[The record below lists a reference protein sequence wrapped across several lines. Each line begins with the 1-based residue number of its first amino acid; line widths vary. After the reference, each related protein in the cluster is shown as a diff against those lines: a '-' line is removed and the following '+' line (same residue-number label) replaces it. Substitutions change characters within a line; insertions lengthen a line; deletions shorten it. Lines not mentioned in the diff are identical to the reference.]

1 MNRLILQKEA
11 QLFLEKNLSESPTTI
26 ALKKSPFEGISSSE
40 LAAQLDGKQRTRI
53 KIPLWAGTPGVYFPA
68 KLNLE
73 QCSSEK
79 TALFKSSLIK
89 EGTNL
94 VDATSGFGVDSFYF
108 SRRAKQVI
116 SCELNPDLAQ
126 ISAYNARILSAT
138 NIEVIATNGVD
149 YILNNPQAHF
159 DYIYLDPSRRV
170 QNKKVFLLDECEP
183 NLVALQNGFFE
194 RSDVIISKLAP
205 LLDISSALSMLVHV
219 KDVYVVSLQ
228 NDCKE
233 LIFIQE
239 KGYISEPVIHAVRLF
254 KEEQQII
261 SFTYEEER
269 TTLVD
274 YSAPLSYLYE
284 PDVAL
289 TKAGAFKTIVNRFDV
304 KKLHK
309 STHLYTSDQ
318 KIPGFPGKIFM
329 IKQVESFTEFK
340 KKKSPLIA
348 DIIAKNFPL
357 KTEEIKKKFKIRD
370 AGDTFTFFTTTLNDQ
385 LTVIH
390 TQRILE

>member
-1 MNRLILQKEA
+1 MNRLILQKEV
-11 QLFLEKNLSESPTTI
+11 QQFLERHPNESPTKL

-40 LAAQLDGKQRTRI
+40 LAAQLDGKQRALI
-53 KIPLWAGTPGVYFPA
+53 KIPLWAETPRIYFPA

-73 QCSSEK
+73 QCSSQK
-79 TALFKSSLIK
+79 TAIFKSSLIK
-89 EGTNL
+89 AGAHL
-94 VDATSGFGVDSFYF
+94 IDITSGFGIDSFYLAT
-108 SRRAKQVI
+108 RAKQVV
-116 SCELNPDLAQ
+116 SCELNAEL
-126 ISAYNARILSAT
+126 ARISSHNALVLGAE
-138 NIEVIATNGVD
+138 NIKVLATNGID
-149 YILNNPQAHF
+149 YLLDSPQEHF

-183 NLVALQNGFFE
+183 NLVALQGVFFE
-194 RSDVIISKLAP
+194 RSTIIISKLAP
-205 LLDISSALSMLVHV
+205 LLDISSALNMLNHV

-233 LIFIQE
+233 LIFIQD
-239 KGYISEPVIHAVRLF
+239 KAYSGEPTIHAVRLF

-261 SFTYEEER
+261 SFTYEQER
-269 TTLVD
+269 AALVE
-274 YSAPLSYLYE
+274 YSAPLTYLYE
-284 PDVAL
+284 ADVAL
-289 TKAGAFKTIVNRFDV
+289 TKAGAFKTIAKHFDI

-318 KIPGFPGKIFM
+318 KIADFPGKTFTVHE
-329 IKQVESFTEFK
+329 VESFTHFK
-340 KKKSPLIA
+340 KKKNTLKS

-357 KTEEIKKKFKIRD
+357 KTEEIKKKFKIKD
-370 AGDTFTFFTTTLNDQ
+370 AGDTFTFFTTVLNDQ

>member
-1 MNRLILQKEA
+1 MNSLILQKEV
-11 QLFLEKNLSESPTTI
+11 QLFLEKQLQESPAKM

-40 LAAQLDGKQRTRI
+40 LASQLDGNQRARL
-53 KIPLWAGTPGVYFPA
+53 KIPLWAETSAIYFPA

-89 EGTNL
+89 EGTDL
-94 VDATSGFGVDSFYF
+94 IDATSGFGVDSFYF

-116 SCELNPDLAQ
+116 SCEVNPDLAL
-126 ISAYNARILSAT
+126 ISSYNASILGAE
-138 NIEVIATNGVD
+138 NITVVATNGVD
-149 YILNNPQAHF
+149 YILNSVHKHV

-183 NLVALQNGFFE
+183 NLVALQHDFFQ
-194 RSDVIISKLAP
+194 RSTVIISKLAP
-205 LLDISSALSMLVHV
+205 LLDISSALGMLRHV
-219 KDVYVVSLQ
+219 REVYVVSLQ

-239 KGYISEPVIHAVRLF
+239 KGYVDEPVIHAVRLH
-254 KEEQQII
+254 KEEQQIV
-261 SFTYEEER
+261 SFTYEDER
-269 TTLVD
+269 ETLVA

-289 TKAGAFKTIVNRFDV
+289 TKAGAFKTIAHKFGVR
-304 KKLHK
+304 KLHK
-309 STHLYTSDQ
+309 NTHLYTSDQ
-318 KIPGFPGKIFM
+318 KIADFPGKIFT
-329 IKQVESFTEFK
+329 ISHTESFTAFK
-340 KKKSPLIA
+340 KKKSPLKS

-357 KTEEIKKKFKIRD
+357 KTDELRKKFKIKD
-370 AGDTFTFFTTTLNDQ
+370 AGDTFTFFTTVLNDQ

-390 TQRILE
+390 AHRLLE

>member
-1 MNRLILQKEA
+1 MNRLILQKEV
-11 QLFLEKNLSESPTTI
+11 QLFLEKNLDESPVKI

-40 LAAQLDGKQRTRI
+40 LAAQLDGIQRART
-53 KIPLWAGTPGVYFPA
+53 KIPLWAATPGIYFPA

-79 TALFKSSLIK
+79 TALFKSSLIQ

-94 VDATSGFGVDSFYF
+94 IDATSGFGVDSFYF
-108 SRRAKQVI
+108 SMRAKQVI

-126 ISAYNARILSAT
+126 ISSYNAKILSAT
-138 NIEVIATNGVD
+138 NISVVAADGVD
-149 YILNNPQAHF
+149 YILNRSQEHF

-183 NLVALQNGFFE
+183 NLVALQNDFFE

-233 LIFIQE
+233 LVFIQE
-239 KGYISEPVIHAVRLF
+239 KGYEGEPVIHAVRLLR
-254 KEEQQII
+254 EQQQIV
-261 SFTYEEER
+261 SFTYTEER
-269 TTLVD
+269 ATLVD
-274 YSAPLSYLYE
+274 YSGPLSYLYE

-289 TKAGAFKTIVNRFDV
+289 TKAGAFKTIASRFGL

-318 KIPGFPGKIFM
+318 KISDFPGKVFV

-357 KTEEIKKKFKIRD
+357 KTEAIKKKFKIKD
-370 AGDTFTFFTTTLNDQ
+370 AGDTFSFFTTVLNDQ
-385 LTVIH
+385 LIVIH

>member
-1 MNRLILQKEA
+1 MNTLILQKEV
-11 QLFLEKNLSESPTTI
+11 QLFLEKHLKESPAKI

-40 LAAQLDGKQRTRI
+40 LAAQLDGKQRAGT
-53 KIPLWAGTPGVYFPA
+53 KIPLWTTTPGMYFPA

-79 TALFKSSLIK
+79 TALFKSSLIQ
-89 EGTNL
+89 EGTRL
-94 VDATSGFGVDSFYF
+94 IDATSGFGVDSFYF
-108 SRRAKQVI
+108 STRAKQVI
-116 SCELNPDLAQ
+116 SCELNSDLAQ
-126 ISAYNARILSAT
+126 ISSHNAKVLSAT

-149 YILNNPQAHF
+149 YILNSPQEYV

-183 NLVALQNGFFE
+183 NLVELQHCFFE
-194 RSDVIISKLAP
+194 RSHIIISKLAP
-205 LLDISSALSMLVHV
+205 LLDISSALGMLNHV

-233 LIFIQE
+233 LIFIQKKDFE
-239 KGYISEPVIHAVRLF
+239 GEPVIHAVRLF
-254 KEEQQII
+254 KEEQLVI
-261 SFTYEEER
+261 SFTYSEER
-269 TTLVD
+269 STLVE

-289 TKAGAFKTIVNRFDV
+289 TKAGAFKTIASLFGI

-309 STHLYTSDQ
+309 NTHLYTSDR
-318 KIPGFPGKIFM
+318 KIPDFPGKIFK
-329 IKQVESFTEFK
+329 IKEVESFTEFK
-340 KKKSPLIA
+340 KNKTPLQA

-357 KTEEIKKKFKIRD
+357 KTEEIKKKFKIKD
-370 AGDTFTFFTTTLNDQ
+370 SGDSFSLFTTVLNDQ
-385 LTVIH
+385 LIVIH
-390 TQRILE
+390 THRIIE

>member
-1 MNRLILQKEA
+1 MNTLILQKEV
-11 QLFLEKNLSESPTTI
+11 QLFLEKHLKESPAKI

-40 LAAQLDGKQRTRI
+40 LAAQLDGKQRAGT
-53 KIPLWAGTPGVYFPA
+53 KIPLWTTTPGIYFPA

-79 TALFKSSLIK
+79 TALFKSSLIQ
-89 EGTNL
+89 EGTRL
-94 VDATSGFGVDSFYF
+94 IDATSGFGVDSFYF
-108 SRRAKQVI
+108 STRAKQVI

-126 ISAYNARILSAT
+126 ISSHNAKVLSAT

-149 YILNNPQAHF
+149 YILNNSQEY

-183 NLVALQNGFFE
+183 NLVELQHRFFE
-194 RSDVIISKLAP
+194 RSHIIISKLAP
-205 LLDISSALSMLVHV
+205 LLDISSALGMLSHV

-233 LIFIQE
+233 LIFIQKKDFE
-239 KGYISEPVIHAVRLF
+239 GEPVIHAVRLF
-254 KEEQQII
+254 KEEQQVI
-261 SFTYEEER
+261 SFTYSEER
-269 TTLVD
+269 STLVE

-289 TKAGAFKTIVNRFDV
+289 TKAGAFKTIASLFGI

-309 STHLYTSDQ
+309 STHLYTSDR
-318 KIPGFPGKIFM
+318 KIPDFPGKIFK
-329 IKQVESFTEFK
+329 IKEVESFTEFK
-340 KKKSPLIA
+340 KNKTPLQA

-357 KTEEIKKKFKIRD
+357 KTEEIKKKFKIKD
-370 AGDTFTFFTTTLNDQ
+370 SGDSFSLFTTVLNDQ
-385 LTVIH
+385 LIVIH
-390 TQRILE
+390 TQRIIE

>member
-1 MNRLILQKEA
+1 MNRLILQKEV
-11 QLFLEKNLSESPTTI
+11 QLFLEKNLKESPVKI
-26 ALKKSPFEGISSSE
+26 ALKKFPFEGISSSE
-40 LAAQLDGKQRTRI
+40 LAAQLDGKQRAKI
-53 KIPLWAGTPGVYFPA
+53 KIPLWTKTPGIYFPA

-79 TALFKSSLIK
+79 TALFKSSLIQ

-94 VDATSGFGVDSFYF
+94 IDVTSGFGVDSFYF
-108 SRRAKQVI
+108 SIRAKQVT
-116 SCELNPDLAQ
+116 SCELNPDLAE
-126 ISAYNARILSAT
+126 ISSHNAKILSAT
-138 NIEVIATNGVD
+138 NISVVAANGVD
-149 YILNNPQAHF
+149 YILNRSQEHF

-183 NLVALQNGFFE
+183 NLVALQNDFFE

-239 KGYISEPVIHAVRLF
+239 KGYEGEPVIHAVRLF
-254 KEEQQII
+254 REQQQVVP
-261 SFTYEEER
+261 FTYAEER
-269 TTLVD
+269 AALVD
-274 YSAPLSYLYE
+274 YSVPLSYLYE

-289 TKAGAFKTIVNRFDV
+289 AKAGAFKTIASRFGL

-318 KIPGFPGKIFM
+318 KIPDFPGKVFI

-357 KTEEIKKKFKIRD
+357 KTEEIKKKFKIKD
-370 AGDTFTFFTTTLNDQ
+370 AGDTFSFFTTVLNDQ
-385 LTVIH
+385 LIVIH
-390 TQRILE
+390 AQRILE

>member
-1 MNRLILQKEA
+1 MNRLILQKEV
-11 QLFLEKNLSESPTTI
+11 QLFLEKNLDESPVKM

-40 LAAQLDGKQRTRI
+40 LATQLDGKQRTWI
-53 KIPLWAGTPGVYFPA
+53 KIPLWAATPGVYFPA

-79 TALFKSSLIK
+79 TALFKSSLIQ

-94 VDATSGFGVDSFYF
+94 IDATSGFGVDSFYF
-108 SRRAKQVI
+108 STRAKQVT

-126 ISAYNARILSAT
+126 ISSYNAKILSAT
-138 NIEVIATNGVD
+138 NINVVAANGVD
-149 YILNNPQAHF
+149 YILSRSEEHF

-183 NLVALQNGFFE
+183 NLVALQNDFFE

-233 LIFIQE
+233 LIFIQK
-239 KGYISEPVIHAVRLF
+239 KGYEGEPVIHAVRLF
-254 KEEQQII
+254 REQQQVV
-261 SFTYEEER
+261 SFTYAEER
-269 TTLVD
+269 ATLVD
-274 YSAPLSYLYE
+274 YGAPLSYLFE

-289 TKAGAFKTIVNRFDV
+289 TKAGAFKTIASRFGL

-318 KIPGFPGKIFM
+318 KIPDFPGKVFI
-329 IKQVESFTEFK
+329 IKKVESFTEFK

-357 KTEEIKKKFKIRD
+357 KTEEIKKKFKIKD
-370 AGDTFTFFTTTLNDQ
+370 AGDTFIFFTTVLNDQ
-385 LTVIH
+385 LIVIH